1 MRSRIS
7 LFNRTVFRKDLTRF
21 APAWG
26 IFTVGC
32 LLVIPTVVD
41 AIDPGGMLVKSLSL
55 MGFVNFCYALVC
67 GLLLFGDLFN
77 ARLCNALHAMP
88 LRREGWLL
96 THLAAGVCF
105 ALIPYGVT
113 AVCTLPMLDWN
124 WVMAPVWLLGSML
137 EYLFFFSVAVLCVF
151 CTGSR
156 FATTVFYG
164 LANFLAFIAAWF
176 VEVIYGPLLTGVTVS
191 TSWASLLTPVV
202 FFMDNY
208 DWLSWFDKQHRYA
221 YGIGNCWTYLLV
233 LTALAVVFFAL
244 ALVLYKRRKLERAGD
259 FVVVRGLSPVFLVI
273 YTLTMAVLFHLFGS
287 IFMGNDDVGTFF
299 IVGLAIGWFTGLMLL
314 KRTVRVFR
322 GKTILGFA
330 VFAAVIL
337 ISFLLTWADP
347 LGITRWVPRVEE
359 VNSVRLDGYGYYAEG
374 VEIAEPEEIADI
386 TDIHSQAIQENVDIG
401 NGYGPVDIQTVQ
413 VVFRYGMESGKTVER
428 TYHLDVDSQTA
439 QRLVPY
445 FSDPK
450 VILGYEDWDKFLE
463 QLYQLRIDW
472 NDAQVI
478 TGEDAV
484 SLAQA
489 IRADCEAGNM
499 VQYSDFHT
507 NAEGAF
513 FGVAANVDIVVGDRN
528 FDISIYHDCENTLQW
543 LAERDLIP
551 AHYLDEK
558 YD

>member
-1 MRSRIS
+1 MGLKTSF
-7 LFNRTVFRKDLTRF
+7 FNTTVLRKNLTRF

-26 IFTVGC
+26 IFTAGC
-32 LLVIPTVVD
+32 LLVIPNVVD
-41 AIDPGGMLVKSLSL
+41 ANDPGGMLVESLSL

-88 LRREGWLL
+88 LRREGWFL

-113 AVCTLPMLDWN
+113 AVCILPMLEWN
-124 WVMAPVWLLGSML
+124 WIMAPVWLLGSML
-137 EYLFFFSVAVLCVF
+137 EYLFFFSAAMLCVF

-176 VEVIYGPLLTGVTVS
+176 VEVIYGPLLTGVSVS
-191 TSWASLLTPVV
+191 TSWASALTPVV

-221 YGIGNCWTYLLV
+221 YGIGDCWTYLLV
-233 LTALAVVFFAL
+233 LTVLAVAFFGL
-244 ALVLYKRRKLERAGD
+244 ALSLYKRRKLECAGD
-259 FVVVRGLSPVFLVI
+259 FVAVRGLAPVFLVI
-273 YTLTMAVLFHLFGS
+273 YTLTMAVLLHLFGS
-287 IFMGNDDVGTFF
+287 IFVGNDDVGTFF

-314 KRTVRVFR
+314 RRTVRVFR
-322 GKTILGFA
+322 GKTVLGFA
-330 VFAAVIL
+330 VFAAVML

-359 VNSVRLDGYGYYAEG
+359 VTSVRLDGYGYYASG
-374 VEIAEPEEIADI
+374 VKVTAPEEIADI

-401 NGYGPVDIQTVQ
+401 NGYGPVDTQTVQ
-413 VVFRYGMESGKTVER
+413 VVFRYGMENGKTVER
-428 TYHLDVDSQTA
+428 NYHLDVDSELA
-439 QRLVPY
+439 QRLIPY
-445 FSDPK
+445 FSDPE
-450 VILGYEDWDKFLE
+450 VILGYENWEKFLAE
-463 QLYQLRIDW
+463 LYQLRIDW
-472 NDAQVI
+472 NDDAVI

-489 IRADCEAGNM
+489 IRADCEAGSM
-499 VQYSDFHT
+499 VQYWEFHEE
-507 NAEGAF
+507 A
-513 FGVAANVDIVVGDRN
+513 GVSTTALNVDIVVGDRH
-528 FDISIYHDCENTLQW
+528 FDLTIYHDCENTMQW
-543 LAERDLIP
+543 LRERDLIP
-551 AHYLDEK
+551 EHYLDEK
-558 YD
+558 YG